1 MWRALCREVSEGMR
15 TLILFVAVILCL
27 AGNTSAQTPIRPAQT
42 AAAPS
47 AAPDADAATV
57 TALAAIL
64 RGDYARAVELLSPL
78 VENWAENVHAPA
90 ALFLGMLYERG
101 LGVPQN
107 PTRACALYARGEA
120 GGGPLG
126 EVAGQLMR
134 THLDT
139 ASVGLECQLLA
150 NVGINNGFTPALFS
164 LDNDH
169 WVSIDLDLKK
179 QDVEAAVSYQG
190 KEQHVRL
197 DAPMST
203 GAVFLPIQYTALDL
217 AQTRRHFIEIAAWL
231 PQSESQWALQWS
243 LTEIMQAEVTKVAS
257 ETLTTFEGAMPPTDV
272 SVELR
277 ELVTLRVNE
286 SGSAEFVI
294 GDGPDARRE
303 GIPTL
308 AERRETASE
317 ETRRKSA
324 AEKVDWKRR
333 RDPERAPSLNY
344 ADADGCDDLLI
355 HAWSSDH
362 TETLAIRADRDL
374 LQLSTKPRV
383 IDLAT
388 MPADFE
394 VIADVFDRPQGQR
407 FCTDAIAIPEGTR
420 QETWRAVAGTVSIQL
435 SEPGIRARNPQQ
447 YRATI
452 QIDNA
457 EFLGP
462 TGATVKAPRPIRLT
476 AVAGQLGYVEE
487 QATLTAR

>member
-1 MWRALCREVSEGMR
+1 MR
-15 TLILFVAVILCL
+15 TLILFAAVTLCL
-27 AGNTSAQTPIRPAQT
+27 VGDASAQIIPAQRVPASSAKPDPDT
-42 AAAPS
+42 ATLTAVAAF
-47 AAPDADAATV
+47 
-57 TALAAIL
+57 L
-64 RGDYARAVELLSPL
+64 RGDYVRAAELLSPL
-78 VENWAENVHAPA
+78 VENWADNPHAPA
-90 ALFLGMLYERG
+90 AFFLGMLYEHGR
-101 LGVPQN
+101 GVPQDL
-107 PTRACALYARGEA
+107 TRACALYARSQA
-120 GGGPLG
+120 AGGPLG
-126 EVAGQLMR
+126 EVAGQLLR
-134 THLDT
+134 EHLGT

-150 NVGINNGFTPALFS
+150 NVGINNGFAPALFS

-169 WVSIDLDLKK
+169 WVRIDLDLKE
-179 QDVEAAVSYQG
+179 QDVDAAVSYQG
-190 KEQHVRL
+190 KEQRVRL
-197 DAPMST
+197 DAPMSM
-203 GAVFLPIQYTALDL
+203 GAVFLPIQYTPLDF

-231 PQSESQWALQWS
+231 PLSESQWALQWS
-243 LTEIMQAEVTKVAS
+243 LTEITQVEVTKVAS

-272 SVELR
+272 SLDLR

-294 GDGPDARRE
+294 GDGPDARHE

-324 AEKVDWKRR
+324 ADKVDWKRR
-333 RDPERAPSLNY
+333 RDPERAPSLTY

-374 LQLSTKPRV
+374 LQLSTTPRV

-394 VIADVFDRPQGQR
+394 VVADVFDRPQGQR

-457 EFLGP
+457 EFQGP
-462 TGATVKAPRPIRLT
+462 TGTTVKASRLIRLT
-476 AVAGQLGYVEE
+476 AIAGQPASMEE
-487 QATLTAR
+487 QSALTAR